1 MEIWLLFISKGFSE
15 KEKIMSFYNP
25 IKLYNPG

>member
-1 MEIWLLFISKGFSE
+1 MEIWLPFISKGFFE
-15 KEKIMSFYNP
+15 KEKTMLFYNP